1 MKKRLQLLYP
11 GKYKLKIVEEPEIF
25 ILKLEIELTGAFKTV
40 EEKASLS
47 KIKVPSFSYI

>member
-25 ILKLEIELTGAFKTV
+25 ILKLEIELSGAVKR
-40 EEKASLS
+40 EDEKSSLS
-47 KIKVPSFSYI
+47 KTTHPSLSYI